1 MLFTW
6 FMLGGLICLFS
17 PPRWTGKLQL
27 AYTRLFRWPLATGR
41 GLTLAARPM
50 PQGKGVDATDYEK
63 LAVAHRQAKNHV
75 ANLNTQL
82 KEARKKI
89 DHLAGL
95 RTVPQWD
102 RMGFLLADVI
112 RATGELP
119 NELFVNRGT
128 ADRVAAGQFVLAD
141 NSIVG
146 TVSDAGTQTA
156 RIKLIT
162 DPTSKIPVYIGEA
175 EVPGVM
181 EGRGGNRAKIPLISA
196 ATYTVRKGD
205 LVYAKKTPG
214 LLDVPIVTAKVIQCK
229 RDAEKPLLW
238 DITVQPVCD
247 TAELTNVAIVV
258 AAPKPQ

>member
-6 FMLGGLICLFS
+6 FMLGGLICLFA

-27 AYTRLFRWPLATGR
+27 AYTRLFRWPLATSR
-41 GLTLAARPM
+41 GLTLAARPI
-50 PQGKGVDATDYEK
+50 PQVEGLGATEYER
-63 LAVAHRQAKNHV
+63 LVSAHRQTRNHV
-75 ANLNTQL
+75 ANLDAQL
-82 KEARKKI
+82 REARRKI
-89 DHLAGL
+89 DQLARL

-102 RMGFLLADVI
+102 RMGFLLAGVI
-112 RATGELP
+112 RSTGELP

-128 ADRVAAGQFVLAD
+128 EDGVATGQFVLAD

-146 TVSDAGTQTA
+146 TVSDVAAQTA
-156 RIKLIT
+156 RIRLIT
-162 DPTSKIPVYIGEA
+162 DPASKIPVYIGEA

-205 LVYAKKTPG
+205 LVYAQKTPG
-214 LLDVPIVTAKVIQCK
+214 LLDVPIVAAKVIQCK
-229 RDAEKPLLW
+229 RDAEEPLLW

-247 TAELTNVAIVV
+247 TAELTNVAVV
-258 AAPKPQ
+258 VSAPKPQ